1 MDFEYDERKSQSN
14 FKKHAIDFE
23 AGKEL
28 WADLRGIVI
37 DARVQDE
44 VRYAIIVKIESK
56 VWTGVYT
63 IRNKKIRIISIRR
76 SRKREVE
83 LYES

>member
-14 FKKHAIDFE
+14 FKKHGIDFE

-44 VRYAIIVKIESK
+44 VRYALIGKIESK

-76 SRKREVE
+76 SRKREAE